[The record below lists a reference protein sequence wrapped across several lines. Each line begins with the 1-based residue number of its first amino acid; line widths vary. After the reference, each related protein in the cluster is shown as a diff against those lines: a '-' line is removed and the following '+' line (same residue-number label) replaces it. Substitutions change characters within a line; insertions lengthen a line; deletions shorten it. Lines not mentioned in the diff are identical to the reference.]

1 MTMEL
6 SDKEFRRLLDLV
18 YVGNWVMNSLRGSQR
33 IKDYDDVESKCFS
46 YCLKT
51 GMFSL
56 FEMMDGEVIP
66 SASFEDGG
74 IQEAIMDY
82 EDAIFYD
89 ILAEELARR
98 DMDFAPID
106 NSNDGELSRRI
117 DEYMEEFEE
126 NGLNNV
132 SVNKERV
139 ISAASRKQPLPGG
152 FPYLPVL
159 VRGAAKWYNP
169 HIINNSEKGRS
180 PE

>member
-18 YVGNWVMNSLRGSQR
+18 YVGNWGMNSLRGIQR

-46 YCLKT
+46 YCLT
-51 GMFSL
+51 SGMYSL

-132 SVNKERV
+132 SVNKE
-139 ISAASRKQPLPGG
+139 
-152 FPYLPVL
+152 
-159 VRGAAKWYNP
+159 
-169 HIINNSEKGRS
+169 
-180 PE
+180 

>member
-1 MTMEL
+1 MKMEL
-6 SDKEFRRLLDLV
+6 TDKEFRRLLDLV
-18 YVGNWVMNSLRGSQR
+18 YVGNWVMNSMRGSQR

-51 GMFSL
+51 GMYSL

-98 DMDFAPID
+98 DMDAEQISQDDTGELNERMEEYYSEFEKNGID
-106 NSNDGELSRRI
+106 NVKVE
-117 DEYMEEFEE
+117 
-126 NGLNNV
+126 
-132 SVNKERV
+132 
-139 ISAASRKQPLPGG
+139 P
-152 FPYLPVL
+152 
-159 VRGAAKWYNP
+159 
-169 HIINNSEKGRS
+169 
-180 PE
+180 